1 MVVII
6 FPHIRRVA
14 VSNTF
19 KSGKKATVLFLM
31 AFVLALF
38 SPNATW
44 AFEKTLTNSLGMEF
58 VLLPAGT
65 FTMGS
70 PPDEPGRER
79 NEVVHTA
86 KISRPFYLQTTE
98 VTVKQWRDIMGKPFF
113 GRKKGSDD
121 MPVVRVSWQDCI
133 KFIKK
138 LNKRND
144 GVYRLPTEAEWEYA
158 CRAGNTNTYGIGN
171 SIDCN
176 NAMYANNTLKTAD
189 CVNAVESKG
198 LPADQP
204 APVKSYAPNALG
216 LYDMQ
221 GNVWEWCE
229 DWYRPYKPD
238 VAVKAQA
245 QGEKPSIETGT
256 DKVRRGGSWYG
267 TGPRCRCAN
276 RNYSHFANR
285 YQTTGFRLVREAE

>member
-1 MVVII
+1 
-6 FPHIRRVA
+6 
-14 VSNTF
+14 
-19 KSGKKATVLFLM
+19 M
-31 AFVLALF
+31 AFVFTLF
-38 SPNATW
+38 SPMMTW

-58 VLLPAGT
+58 VLIPAGT

-70 PPDEPGRER
+70 PPDEPGRKQ

-86 KISRPFYLQTTE
+86 KISSPFYLQATE
-98 VTVKQWRDIMGKPFF
+98 VTVKQWRGVMGKRFF
-113 GRKKGSDD
+113 GRKKGSDN

-138 LNKRND
+138 LNARND

-158 CRAGNTNTYGIGN
+158 CRAG
-171 SIDCN
+171 
-176 NAMYANNTLKTAD
+176 
-189 CVNAVESKG
+189 AVKSKG
-198 LPADQP
+198 LPLDQP

-229 DWYRPYKPD
+229 DWYHPYKPD
-238 VAVKAQA
+238 VAVKSRA
-245 QGEKPSIETGT
+245 QGGSPSIETGT

-267 TGPRCRCAN
+267 TRGRCRCAN

-285 YQTTGFRLVREAE
+285 YQTTGFRLVREVE

>member
-1 MVVII
+1 M
-6 FPHIRRVA
+6 RRVI
-14 VSNTF
+14 VFNTL
-19 KSGKKATVLFLM
+19 KSGKKVTVLFLM

-38 SPNATW
+38 SPMATR
-44 AFEKTLTNSLGMEF
+44 ALEKNVTNSLGMEF
-58 VLLPAGT
+58 VLIPAGT

-70 PPDEPGRER
+70 PTDEPGRNR
-79 NEVVHTA
+79 DEVTHTA
-86 KISRPFYLQTTE
+86 KISRPFYMQTTE

-113 GRKKGSDD
+113 GGKKGSED

-138 LNKRND
+138 LNARND

-158 CRAGNTNTYGIGN
+158 CRAGNNTAYGIGD
-171 SIDCN
+171 SINCDR
-176 NAMYANNTLKTAD
+176 AMYSNNTLKSAD
-189 CVNAVESKG
+189 CVNVVKSKG
-198 LPADQP
+198 LPPDQP

-229 DWYRPYKPD
+229 DWYHPYKPD
-238 VAVKAQA
+238 VAVKPQS
-245 QGEKPSIETGT
+245 QGEAPSIETGT

-267 TGPRCRCAN
+267 TGRRCRCAN
-276 RNYSHFANR
+276 RNYGHFANR
-285 YQTTGFRLVREAE
+285 YQTTGFRLVREIK